1 MNITIIKKIF
11 SVLTVSFLATS
22 AFSVEWGGLLDND
35 STVKGNKFSSDALV
49 FDQKDTASLWIR
61 TPFDEEGLCY
71 FTAEGTYQFDKTF
84 PFDSDAES
92 QDATNYIDLD
102 LFKFV
107 YAKEIGDSKITA
119 SVGRFSVSD
128 LSSAVYTQNAD
139 GLLFA
144 YEGNL
149 NFSVYGGYTGLLNG
163 NMVSIMGP
171 ESFVVDS
178 EKVYDF
184 ADKYIVGIGNV
195 SFRNL
200 FANQDLSAE
209 FVGTFRL
216 VDETY
221 NRMYGTLSLTGPLPN
236 GLFYGV
242 SSTVGFVK
250 FDSDDMKMG
259 NLSKLFLAY
268 YSDFKSASVTLN
280 GAYASAK
287 QGPFEPFK
295 GFTKSTAVN
304 SLNEED
310 YSALALGG
318 LTGTIKPL
326 SNLLVTC
333 SFDFVNFFEIDGL
346 VKSHKGIQYKLG
358 ANWQLFS
365 DVLLGLN
372 FGQYH
377 DFDIDEE
384 NKVSAQ
390 LKAVITF

>member
-1 MNITIIKKIF
+1 MNITIRKKIF
-11 SVLTVSFLATS
+11 SVLAVSFLATS

-35 STVKGNKFSSDALV
+35 STVKGNKFSKDALV

-61 TPFDEEGLCY
+61 APFNDEGSSY
-71 FTAEGTYQFDKTF
+71 FTAEGTYQFEKNF
-84 PFDSDAES
+84 PFDSEAPSE
-92 QDATNYIDLD
+92 DATNYIDLD

-107 YAKEIGDSKITA
+107 FAKEIGDSKITT
-119 SVGRFSVSD
+119 SVGRFFVSD
-128 LSSAVYTQNAD
+128 LSSAVYTQNSD
-139 GLLFA
+139 GVLFS
-144 YEGNL
+144 YEGLL

-178 EKVYDF
+178 EKNYDF

-195 SFRNL
+195 VFRNV

-209 FVGTFRL
+209 FMGTFRL
-216 VDETY
+216 ADESY
-221 NRMYGTLSLTGPLPN
+221 NRMYGTLSLAGPLPS
-236 GLFYGV
+236 GLYYGV

-250 FDSDDMKMG
+250 FDAEDMKIG
-259 NLSKLFLAY
+259 NLSKLYLSY
-268 YSDFKSASVTLN
+268 YSDFKSASITLN
-280 GAYASAK
+280 GTYASGK
-287 QGPFEPFK
+287 QGPFDPFK

-310 YSALALGG
+310 YSSLVLGG
-318 LTGTIKPL
+318 LTATIKPVY
-326 SNLLVTC
+326 NLLVTC
-333 SFDFVNFFEIDGL
+333 SFDFANFFEVEGFAE
-346 VKSHKGIQYKLG
+346 SHKGIQYKIG

-377 DFDIDEE
+377 DFDIEEE